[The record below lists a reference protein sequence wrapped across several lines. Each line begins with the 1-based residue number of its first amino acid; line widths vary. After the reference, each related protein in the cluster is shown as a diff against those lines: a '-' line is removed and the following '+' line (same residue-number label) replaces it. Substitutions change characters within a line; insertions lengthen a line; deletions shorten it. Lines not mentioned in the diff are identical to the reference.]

1 MVKKAFVRFFFV
13 FVCAA
18 TFSKAFA
25 AAPTP
30 APTPATLPFFAT
42 FKERVSNGL
51 SDPKKF
57 VTQNSAL
64 FGLLRCAA
72 HVPYIVCVDH
82 EDTNVVR
89 ATTAVAN
96 VATDAKILCEL
107 LTTRETTLLKDLV
120 YPNRLPKVSAYMLAL
135 LYEAIRIVDAENVA
149 FKNKYGNAKKKL
161 RMFKVAQSLQVAI
174 EASLRLLSYAS
185 SVRTP
190 HDTSFAFWLLELADF
205 VEVWRLLARYKT
217 FFDISG
223 VQANINFFAQISAEE
238 EEECLED
245 SADQE
250 ASNEKDSDKS
260 DTFDEID
267 CCDPFEE
274 PVGISIEELLN
285 DTSFEK

>member
-96 VATDAKILCEL
+96 VATDAKILSEL

-120 YPNRLPKVSAYMLAL
+120 YPNRLPKVSAYTLAL

-190 HDTSFAFWLLELADF
+190 HDTSFSFWLLELADF

-238 EEECLED
+238 EEECQED
-245 SADQE
+245 SD
-250 ASNEKDSDKS
+250 EKDSDKS